1 MRERETVPEP
11 WAGRHSLGRYDAT
24 YAAIGPAAL
33 WSARAAYR
41 PSLHRHAE
49 FVRRRH
55 ALAYAVD
62 EARLA
67 GRRGDRGA
75 PPGADDLHPLH
86 SGAASRRPA
95 GELAAL
101 LPALGRADLGADR
114 QAAAGVGAAAGPA
127 RAAGRDHRQAPL
139 FAIQRAGLAYAVARA
154 RH

>member
-1 MRERETVPEP
+1 MRDVVDGIMKIPHPEETAKRPSRRTHSVEPAMRPEP

-24 YAAIGPAAL
+24 DAAIGPAAL
-33 WSARAAYR
+33 WSARATYR

-49 FVRRRH
+49 FVCRGH

-67 GRRGDRGA
+67 GRRRDRGA

-114 QAAAGVGAAAGPA
+114 QA
-127 RAAGRDHRQAPL
+127 
-139 FAIQRAGLAYAVARA
+139 
-154 RH
+154 